1 MTELACHPR
10 YTFDAPPVQTRGA
23 AQDGAGRGRRTGPG
37 RALGREFQGAV
48 ISGGIA
54 LAVLSGPVPA
64 TAESPA
70 EALSE
75 IPAEVLMRIDGAKSA
90 DAAEEPGRVWTGLLE
105 TCLAMMDRRVLVPS
119 LGKHWRPKGFGER
132 IGETERLRDYVHRPT
147 QALARLR
154 HDREARRVS
163 FCGTSIFR
171 TFPASSVRAATED
184 WAKAETEAGRL
195 TDTGR
200 EEGLG
205 RKLEP
210 VADMVW
216 TYRWCGPNGGA
227 ASIRLEMSE
236 FPPARMDIYRI
247 DACAEEG

>member
-1 MTELACHPR
+1 
-10 YTFDAPPVQTRGA
+10 
-23 AQDGAGRGRRTGPG
+23 
-37 RALGREFQGAV
+37 V

-54 LAVLSGPVPA
+54 LAVLSGPAPSA
-64 TAESPA
+64 AESPA

-75 IPAEVLMRIDGAKSA
+75 IPAEVLMRIESVTHP
-90 DAAEEPGRVWTGLLE
+90 DAAEQPGRVWTGLLE

-147 QALARLR
+147 QALARLQ

-171 TFPASSVRAATED
+171 TFPASAVRAATED

-236 FPPARMDIYRI
+236 FPPARMDIYRK
-247 DACAEEG
+247 DSCAEEG

>member
-1 MTELACHPR
+1 
-10 YTFDAPPVQTRGA
+10 
-23 AQDGAGRGRRTGPG
+23 
-37 RALGREFQGAV
+37 V

-54 LAVLSGPVPA
+54 LVVFSGTVPA
-64 TAESPA
+64 AAQTPA
-70 EALSE
+70 ETLSE
-75 IPAEVLMRIDGAKSA
+75 IPAEVLMRIEGAA
-90 DAAEEPGRVWTGLLE
+90 PTDAADQPGTVWTGLLDA
-105 TCLAMMDRRVLVPS
+105 CLSMMDRRVLVPS
-119 LGKHWRPKGFGER
+119 LGKTWRPQGFGEK
-132 IGETERLRDYVHRPT
+132 IGRTERLRDYIHRPT
-147 QALARLR
+147 KALARLQ

-171 TFPASSVRAATED
+171 TFPASAVRAATED

-200 EEGLG
+200 EAGLG

-210 VADMVW
+210 VAAQVW

-236 FPPARMDIYRI
+236 FPPARMDIYRK
-247 DACAEEG
+247 DSCAEEG

>member
-1 MTELACHPR
+1 
-10 YTFDAPPVQTRGA
+10 
-23 AQDGAGRGRRTGPG
+23 
-37 RALGREFQGAV
+37 
-48 ISGGIA
+48 
-54 LAVLSGPVPA
+54 
-64 TAESPA
+64 
-70 EALSE
+70 
-75 IPAEVLMRIDGAKSA
+75 MRIESVTHP
-90 DAAEEPGRVWTGLLE
+90 DAAEEPGLVWTGLLE
-105 TCLAMMDRRVLVPS
+105 TCLAMMDRRVLVPT

-132 IGETERLRDYVHRPT
+132 IGESERLRDYVHRPT
-147 QALARLR
+147 QALARLQ

-184 WAKAETEAGRL
+184 WARAEIAAGRL

-210 VADMVW
+210 VEGQVW

-236 FPPARMDIYRI
+236 FPPARMDIYRK
-247 DACAEEG
+247 DSCAEEG